1 MICAAKPHK
10 NHGKGAGQFSQLFAR
25 TAIAVAVMAASLPAA
40 AMTLSE
46 AFERAKEHDPSIA
59 VADAQYAADRE
70 LSSAV
75 RGERLPS
82 LSVGGKYQYAKTES
96 TGVFGQSED
105 EYPSWSAQVTAR
117 QPLFRLDWFALG
129 DRARALDEQA
139 NITYK
144 NTQLDVLRR
153 VAERY
158 FGVLL
163 AQDELA
169 QAEAET
175 KAVRESLDDTQKRYD
190 VELVPGMDLKEAQA
204 RDDLSRARLLS
215 ARTSLQT
222 SRDALEE
229 ITGNGNVELP
239 QLPEDVAFPPLSPA
253 SPDAWVQAARAQS
266 PRIALAAKAAIVAAT
281 DRKSAQSVGMP
292 QLDLVASAGRDDTS
306 DYDFGQETDDA
317 RVGVE
322 LNIPIY
328 AGGVNAANLRKAEA
342 NAIAAEAN
350 LKRVTLE
357 TERETRQLYRQVET
371 AYYESEAYKKSLES
385 AQLAERAVS
394 AGYDAGTRTITD
406 VLDAKSR
413 VVQARR
419 DLNRTRYQMLQSLI
433 QLKQLTGELSEK
445 DFAEID
451 QLLSYPT
458 PH

>member
-1 MICAAKPHK
+1 MICAAKPRK
-10 NHGKGAGQFSQLFAR
+10 NQGKGAGEFGRWFAR
-25 TAIAVAVMAASLPAA
+25 TAIAAAVLAVSLPAA

-46 AFERAKEHDPSIA
+46 AFERAKAHDPSIA

-96 TGVFGQSED
+96 NGVFGQSED
-105 EYPSWSAQVTAR
+105 EYPSWSAQVVAR

-129 DRARALDEQA
+129 DRAQALDEQA
-139 NITYK
+139 DITFR
-144 NTQLDVLRR
+144 NAQLDVLRR

-204 RDDLSRARLLS
+204 RDDLSRARLLA

-222 SRDALEE
+222 SRDALDE

-281 DRKSAQSVGMP
+281 DRKSAQSVGLP

-317 RVGVE
+317 RIGVE
-322 LNIPIY
+322 LNIPLY

-385 AQLAERAVS
+385 AQLAERAVA

-451 QLLSYPT
+451 QLLSYP
-458 PH
+458 PAH